1 MKKLVWTT
9 LSLLLVVGLSY
20 LILFVISSLFSPQAA
35 RIPLLND
42 HRIIS
47 QEVEKYRPLFEKYAE
62 ANGMKSD
69 TDLLM
74 AIAMQ
79 ESKGK
84 SADIMQASESRGMIK
99 DTIRTPEES
108 IRQGTHYFKRAMER
122 AHGNIPLA
130 LQSYNFGL
138 GFSDYVARHGDKMTP
153 KLIQSFSRQKAAE
166 LGWHSYGD
174 PEYASHVLRY
184 YDNEQAKKK
193 LAKISQ

>member
-1 MKKLVWTT
+1 MKKLARMT

-20 LILFVISSLFSPQAA
+20 LILFVVSSLFSPQAS
-35 RIPLLND
+35 RIPFLND
-42 HRIIS
+42 HRVIS
-47 QEVEKYRPLFEKYAE
+47 QEVEKYRPLFEEYAK
-62 ANGMKSD
+62 ANGISSD

-84 SADIMQASESRGMIK
+84 SADIMQASESRGLMK
-99 DTIRTPEES
+99 DSIRTPEES
-108 IRQGTHYFKRAMER
+108 IRQGTLYFKRALNR
-122 AHGNIPLA
+122 AHGNVPIA

-138 GFSDYVARHGDKMTP
+138 GFSDFVTRHGGKMTP

-174 PEYASHVLRY
+174 PEYANHVLRY
-184 YDNEQAKKK
+184 YHNEQAKQK
-193 LAKISQ
+193 LAKSGN

>member
-1 MKKLVWTT
+1 MKKLVRIT
-9 LSLLLVVGLSY
+9 LSLLLVVGFSY

-47 QEVEKYRPLFEKYAE
+47 QEVEQYRPVFEKYAE
-62 ANGMKSD
+62 ANGIKSD

-84 SADIMQASESRGMIK
+84 SADIMQASESRGLTK

-108 IRQGTHYFKRAMER
+108 IRQGALYFKKALRR
-122 AHGNIPLA
+122 AHGNVPLA

-138 GFSDYVARHGDKMTP
+138 GFSDFVERHGGKMTP
-153 KLIQSFSRQKAAE
+153 KLIRSFSRQKAAE

-174 PEYASHVLRY
+174 PEYASRVLRY
-184 YDNEQAKKK
+184 YHNEQAKQK
-193 LAKISQ
+193 LAKNGN